1 MFAVEGVPVFLLFM
15 VVAQTV
21 STAIVEERAHNGDP
35 FQPFRPISNY
45 ATLKMDSGPRNIGI
59 NIQAYIYI

>member
-1 MFAVEGVPVFLLFM
+1 MYAVEGVPVFVLFM
-15 VVAQTV
+15 VAQTV
-21 STAIVEERAHNGDP
+21 STAIVEEQAHNGPP
-35 FQPFRPISNY
+35 FQPFSAISNY